1 VEAFAPVTEFV
12 QLLANGVVAGSI
24 IALAAV
30 GISLVYGILR
40 IVNFAQ
46 GDYLAYGAYAAF
58 VVNVTWGGSMA
69 LATVA
74 AIVAVAVLAIVLEL
88 VLWKPMRRK
97 GAGLFTL
104 FVTGIGLALVMRHL
118 LFLFASAEP
127 RVYDVDV
134 FQVYDFGGVRLSRTQ
149 IVSIAISLAA
159 LLAAA
164 IVLART
170 ALGKCMRALSDDADL
185 ASISGVNVD
194 RVVRFTWLLAGALA
208 GLAGVLAGLLQA
220 TFDPNV
226 GFVLL
231 LPVFAA
237 VLLGGIGSAYG
248 ALIGGLALG
257 IVQELSTWDALGG
270 GLSPVWKPVVAFV
283 VLIAVLLVRPNGLFG
298 RATIA

>member
-1 VEAFAPVTEFV
+1 MTEFI
-12 QLLANGVVAGSI
+12 QLLANGVVTGSI

-40 IVNFAQ
+40 IVNFAH
-46 GDYLAYGAYAAF
+46 GDYLAFGAYAAF
-58 VVNVTWGGSMA
+58 LVNVTWGGSIV
-69 LATVA
+69 LATLF
-74 AIVAVAVLAIVLEL
+74 AIVATAALSIALE
-88 VLWKPMRRK
+88 VTLWKPMRRK

-104 FVTGIGLALVMRHL
+104 FVTSIGLALVLRHL

-134 FQVYDFGGVRLSRTQ
+134 FQVYDFRGVRLSRTQ
-149 IVSIAISLAA
+149 IVAIAISLAA
-159 LLAAA
+159 LVVVAFVLVRTAVGKSMRAVSDDSELAAIA
-164 IVLART
+164 
-170 ALGKCMRALSDDADL
+170 
-185 ASISGVNVD
+185 GVNVD
-194 RVVRFTWLLAGALA
+194 RVIRVTWILAGALA

-237 VLLGGIGSAYG
+237 VVLGGIGSAYG
-248 ALIGGLALG
+248 ALAGGLALG
-257 IVQELSTWDALGG
+257 VVQELSTWEALAG

-283 VLIAVLLVRPNGLFG
+283 VLIAVLLVRPQGLFG
-298 RATIA
+298 RATAV

>member
-1 VEAFAPVTEFV
+1 VTEFV
-12 QLLANGVVAGSI
+12 QLLANGVVTGSI

-40 IVNFAQ
+40 IVNFAH
-46 GDYLAYGAYAAF
+46 GDYLALGAYAAF
-58 VVNVTWGGSMA
+58 VVNVTWGGSIV
-69 LATVA
+69 LATVC
-74 AIVAVAVLAIVLEL
+74 AIVAVAALSIALEA

-104 FVTGIGLALVMRHL
+104 FVTSIGLALVLRHL
-118 LFLFASAEP
+118 LFLFAGAEP

-134 FQVYDFGGVRLSRTQ
+134 FQVYDFRGVRLSRTQ
-149 IVSIAISLAA
+149 IVAIALSVAA
-159 LLAAA
+159 LVVVAF
-164 IVLART
+164 VLVRT
-170 ALGKCMRALSDDADL
+170 AVGKSMRAVSDDAEL
-185 ASISGVNVD
+185 ASIAGVNVD
-194 RVVRFTWLLAGALA
+194 RVIRVTWVLAGALA

-237 VLLGGIGSAYG
+237 VVVGGIGSAYG
-248 ALIGGLALG
+248 ALVGGLALG
-257 IVQELSTWDALGG
+257 IVQELSTWEALAG

-283 VLIAVLLVRPNGLFG
+283 VLVAVLLVRPHGLFG
-298 RATIA
+298 RATAA

>member
-1 VEAFAPVTEFV
+1 VTQLV
-12 QLLANGVVAGSI
+12 QLLANGVVTGSI

-40 IVNFAQ
+40 IVNFAH
-46 GDYLAYGAYAAF
+46 GDYLAFGAYAAF
-58 VVNVTWGGSMA
+58 VVNVSWGGSMV
-69 LATVA
+69 LATLS
-74 AIVAVAVLAIVLEL
+74 AIVATAALSIALEA

-104 FVTGIGLALVMRHL
+104 FVTSIGLALVMRHL
-118 LFLFASAEP
+118 LFLFATAEP

-134 FQVYDFGGVRLSRTQ
+134 FQVYDIGGVRLSRTQ
-149 IVSIAISLAA
+149 IVAIAISIAA
-159 LLAAA
+159 LLVVAL
-164 IVLART
+164 VLVRT
-170 ALGKCMRALSDDADL
+170 AVGKSMRAVSDDAEL
-185 ASISGVNVD
+185 AAIAGVNVD

-208 GLAGVLAGLLQA
+208 GLGGVLAGLLQA

-237 VLLGGIGSAYG
+237 VVLGGIGSAYG
-248 ALIGGLALG
+248 ALAGGLSLG
-257 IVQELSTWDALGG
+257 IVQELSTWEALGG

-283 VLIAVLLVRPNGLFG
+283 VLVAVLLVRPHGLFG
-298 RATIA
+298 RATTV

>member
-1 VEAFAPVTEFV
+1 MTQLI
-12 QLLANGVVAGSI
+12 QLLANGVVTGSI

-40 IVNFAQ
+40 IVNFAH
-46 GDYLAYGAYAAF
+46 GDYLAFGAYAAF
-58 VVNVTWGGSMA
+58 VVNVTWGGSIV
-69 LATVA
+69 LATLA
-74 AIVAVAVLAIVLEL
+74 AIVATAALSIALEA

-118 LFLFASAEP
+118 LFLFATAEP

-134 FQVYDFGGVRLSRTQ
+134 FQVYDIGGVRLSRTQ
-149 IVSIAISLAA
+149 IVAIAISVAA
-159 LLAAA
+159 LLVVAF
-164 IVLART
+164 VLVRT
-170 ALGKCMRALSDDADL
+170 ALGKSMRAVSDDAEL
-185 ASISGVNVD
+185 AAIAGVNVD
-194 RVVRFTWLLAGALA
+194 RVIRFTWLLAGALA
-208 GLAGVLAGLLQA
+208 GLGGVLAGLLQA

-237 VLLGGIGSAYG
+237 VVLGGIGSAYG
-248 ALIGGLALG
+248 ALAGGLSLG
-257 IVQELSTWDALGG
+257 IVQELSTWEALGG

-283 VLIAVLLVRPNGLFG
+283 VLVAVLLVRPYGLFG
-298 RATIA
+298 RAESV